1 MFEKANTGTSKQ
13 HREYSEMKVIGDFV
27 KSIRRGED
35 LNLPAQTRRTKEG
48 ISLCYNLNSTFS
60 LFLFVFL
67 AAREM
72 SLDALGNCV

>member
-1 MFEKANTGTSKQ
+1 
-13 HREYSEMKVIGDFV
+13 MKVIGDFV

-72 SLDALGNCV
+72 SLMHWEIVFEFVFVPAAMQLI